1 MEMIYIDFSSV
12 NSDDSDMMAS
22 KLVISRTCL
31 EIAIAYY
38 IRSMRGNKPTGYS
51 IVGNVAGPQQYRW

>member
-1 MEMIYIDFSSV
+1 MEMICSDFSLL

-22 KLVISRTCL
+22 KLVISGTCL

-38 IRSMRGNKPTGYS
+38 IRSMPDNKPTGYS